1 MPRYCGFL
9 RFAAIP
15 RATKADLQ
23 LLWKQ
28 WMQEHLAVSGGLL
41 PPGNVRGNSQWSRR
55 KHLPP
60 KINILLT
67 NGVNSQVND
76 STVFQLCREIV
87 ESYNIVAFIKGTR
100 KEPECGFSYRV
111 CAILEELSVDF
122 ETVDTLDER
131 HNHNL
136 RNVLKDFSDWPTIPQ
151 VYYRGSLLGGHD
163 IIEDLYKSGQLKH
176 ILVPGSTAEAA

>member
-1 MPRYCGFL
+1 MLFSGDMREVNVAGL
-9 RFAAIP
+9 I
-15 RATKADLQ
+15 LQ
-23 LLWKQ
+23 LQ
-28 WMQEHLAVSGGLL
+28 HFA
-41 PPGNVRGNSQWSRR
+41 
-55 KHLPP
+55 
-60 KINILLT
+60 
-67 NGVNSQVND
+67 
-76 STVFQLCREIV
+76 
-87 ESYNIVAFIKGTR
+87 
-100 KEPECGFSYRV
+100 
-111 CAILEELSVDF
+111 DF

>member
-1 MPRYCGFL
+1 VIFPEHPGIYAVYNTTMEIQYIGISRKISSSVKLHKYEMPRYCGFL

-100 KEPECGFSYRV
+100 WGQ
-111 CAILEELSVDF
+111 ISV
-122 ETVDTLDER
+122 
-131 HNHNL
+131 
-136 RNVLKDFSDWPTIPQ
+136 KC
-151 VYYRGSLLGGHD
+151 LLPF
-163 IIEDLYKSGQLKH
+163 
-176 ILVPGSTAEAA
+176 V